1 MTPRHYMLLE
11 ANNQQLEASPPEIA
25 VLPWGAVESHN
36 YHLPYGT
43 DILESTA
50 LAERAA
56 ADATAAGA
64 RVIVLPTVPFGN
76 DEQQL
81 DQACT
86 ISITTTTAYA
96 VLRDVVRSITKQG
109 IDRLILVNGHGGNQF
124 KPLVRDLQG
133 EFEILIVLADFFNMV
148 KDDFNAIF
156 ENPGD
161 HADEFETSVM
171 MHLHPD
177 LVQMEHARSGETV
190 PFSIEEI
197 RQPGVWTPRPWSAS
211 HPDTGCGDP
220 SLASA
225 EKGKSY
231 CNAVVAELSRLMV
244 ALARAE
250 KGSLPYQ

>member
-1 MTPRHYMLLE
+1 MTPRHYLLLE
-11 ANNQQLEASPPEIA
+11 ANNQQLEASPPEVA

-43 DILESTA
+43 DVLESSA

-56 ADATAAGA
+56 AVATAEGA
-64 RVIVLPTVPFGN
+64 HVIVLPAIPFGN

-81 DQACT
+81 DQSCA

-124 KPLVRDLQG
+124 KPLIRDIQG
-133 EFEILIVLADFFNMV
+133 EFEVLIVLVDFFDMA
-148 KDDFNAIF
+148 KDEFNRIF

-171 MHLHPD
+171 LHLYPE
-177 LVQMEHARSGETV
+177 LVQMEHARPGDTV
-190 PFSIEEI
+190 PFGIEEI
-197 RQPGVWTPRPWSAS
+197 KQQGVWTPRPWSAS

-220 SLASA
+220 SLATA
-225 EKGKSY
+225 EKGKAY
-231 CNAVVAELSRLMV
+231 CDAVEAALSRLMV
-244 ALARAE
+244 GLAKAE
-250 KGSLPYQ
+250 KGCLPYQ